1 MAQLTF
7 SIESW
12 RIQALG
18 LTASIAL
25 FFFIILLI
33 KRRKLK
39 EEYAL
44 LWLATTVFFSGLSIF
59 KGSLDLIGSALG
71 IYYAPAAVLLL
82 LIGCII
88 LILIHYSTVISKLS
102 EQNQKLAQEIA
113 LLRNE
118 INHAN
123 RHDDI

>member
-1 MAQLTF
+1 MSQLTF
-7 SIESW
+7 SMESW

-44 LWLATTVFFSGLSIF
+44 LWLATTAFFSGLSIF

-113 LLRNE
+113 LLKNE
-118 INHAN
+118 INNAN
-123 RHDDI
+123 RHDNP